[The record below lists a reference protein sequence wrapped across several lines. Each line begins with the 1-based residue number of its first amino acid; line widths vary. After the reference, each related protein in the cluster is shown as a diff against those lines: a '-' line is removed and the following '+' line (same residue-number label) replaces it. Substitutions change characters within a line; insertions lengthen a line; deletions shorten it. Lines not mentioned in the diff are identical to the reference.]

1 MRSRSGREGR
11 AYLSKEVEMGV
22 VGSTGLRIL
31 HFGDVHLP
39 FPEGALRDFGVLHPK
54 RLVALL
60 NYSARRARK
69 YAESAQ
75 KLDGLCD
82 FLRRE
87 PVDWILYTGDMLNQG
102 LEKEYMEAAEPL
114 ARVLGM
120 ARGGALAVP
129 GNHDL
134 YTRASVGFYRRLFG
148 PRLPKGDLPEM
159 EGKGGYPCVRFMG
172 EDAVAIG
179 LNSAVPHF
187 AFWDSSGR
195 LDGEEVAALGRL
207 LDSPE
212 VARRRWVFVMTH
224 YPFLD
229 TDWLHGL
236 RGTEAFWKV
245 LEGRKNVVLLHGHNH
260 RNYVAQGPGGV
271 PVYCCGSLSKRDAES
286 FWLFEPF
293 AGALNARRGV
303 WRNAR
308 FSLEAAEAGEAGG

>member
-1 MRSRSGREGR
+1 
-11 AYLSKEVEMGV
+11 MGAL
-22 VGSTGLRIL
+22 GSTGLRIL

-39 FPEGALRDFGVLHPK
+39 FPPGALRDPGVLHPK

-60 NYSARRARK
+60 NYRARRAAK
-69 YAESAQ
+69 YADAAQ

-87 PVDWILYTGDMLNQG
+87 PVDWILYTGDTLNQG
-102 LEKEYMEAAEPL
+102 LEKEYMVAAEPL

-134 YTRASVGFYRRLFG
+134 YTGSSVGLYRRLFG
-148 PRLPKGDLPEM
+148 PRLPKGDLPGAA
-159 EGKGGYPCVRFMG
+159 GKGGYPLVRFMG
-172 EDAVAIG
+172 EEAVAIG

-187 AFWDSSGR
+187 AFWDSSGT
-195 LDGEEVAALGRL
+195 LDGEELEALGRL

-236 RGTEAFWKV
+236 RGTEAFWKL

-260 RNYVAQGPGGV
+260 RNYAAAAPGGL
-271 PVYCCGSLSKRDAES
+271 PVYCCGSLSKRDAEG

-293 AGALNARRGV
+293 AGSLNARRGV

-308 FSLEAAEAGEAGG
+308 FSLEPVAAGEGAGA

>member
-1 MRSRSGREGR
+1 M
-11 AYLSKEVEMGV
+11 
-22 VGSTGLRIL
+22 GLRIL

-39 FPEGALRDFGVLHPK
+39 FPEGALGNFGVMHPK

-60 NYSARRARK
+60 NYSARRAGK
-69 YAESAQ
+69 YADAAQ

-87 PVDWILYTGDMLNQG
+87 PVDWILYTGDTLNQG
-102 LEKEYMEAAEPL
+102 LEKEYMVAAEPL

-120 ARGGALAVP
+120 ARRGALAVP

-134 YTRASVGFYRRLFG
+134 YTGASVGFYRRLFG
-148 PRLPKGDLPEM
+148 PRLPKGDLPEAA
-159 EGKGGYPCVRFMG
+159 GKSGYPLVMFMG
-172 EDAVAIG
+172 EEAVAIG
-179 LNSAVPHF
+179 LNSSVPHF

-212 VARRRWVFVMTH
+212 VARRRWVFVLTH

-236 RGTEAFWKV
+236 RGTDALWRV

-260 RNYVAQGPGGV
+260 RNYTATAPGGL
-271 PVYCCGSLSKRDAES
+271 PVYCCGSLSKRDAEA

-308 FSLEAAEAGEAGG
+308 FSLETAEGEEGAEG